1 MAHLGAV
8 DMVIAGTT
16 AVLLETANWIDRCPD
31 ANAQT
36 SALHAHLVVEQT
48 ATKVVARADLRRLM
62 HPPGHFGR
70 CEARTGQAHVS
81 DRHGNTA
88 GSEHR
93 PH

>member
-1 MAHLGAV
+1 MAHLGAIDV
-8 DMVIAGTT
+8 AMAGAA
-16 AVLLETANWIDRCPD
+16 AVLRKTADWIARCPD
-31 ANAQT
+31 ADAQT
-36 SALHAHLVVEQT
+36 PTLHARLVVEQT
-48 ATKVVARADLRRLM
+48 ATKVIARADLRRLM
-62 HPPGHFGR
+62 HPLGHFGR